1 MSTTDAN
8 LEVLATALNYFQAL
22 ERTMIIITAGNAR
35 ALPRAES
42 RLEAAAVA
50 CGMDR
55 DHGDLTGWAA
65 ERVAAWLV
73 EA

>member
-1 MSTTDAN
+1 MTTEAN
-8 LEVLATALNYFQAL
+8 LEVLATALNYFQTM
-22 ERTMIIITAGNAR
+22 ERVMVFTPAEAR

-42 RLEAAAVA
+42 RLEDAAVA

-55 DHGDLTGWAA
+55 HHGDLTGWAA

>member
-1 MSTTDAN
+1 MATEAN
-8 LEVLATALNYFQAL
+8 LEVLSTALNYFQAM
-22 ERTMIIITAGNAR
+22 ERVMVFTPAEAR